1 MEFVYAILF
10 LVLLPFIA
18 WLVAIIAGARKLSLL
33 GKAVLLLPCFAAL
46 RYFVIPLWMPDATF
60 WQYVKAIC
68 EVLVLHGLS
77 WRRGWSMNKKP
88 GDGASGPEPSLLRRL
103 LFRMFFVGCV
113 YLAFYDVIS
122 VWPVFGQIWYWVYVI
137 ALSAFASVNVESWAN
152 NVKSN
157 VESWAKER
165 RPGLRYIVRSCI
177 VAATLACISIAT
189 LVYFVRCIVSSDYRH
204 FVNDGVEDIVLALCG
219 EVAKAMPDISKTTSS
234 LMDIWDAALKA
245 DRAFLD
251 KQHPKTAEV
260 RSRAAVKRSLAEL
273 RDMLLPIDSQV
284 VLLNIRR
291 FDIKIASQREDLAK
305 LRERR
310 GLHPEKAEALD
321 AKISKAEEVLNSLEA
336 ARAEALEK
344 TRADLKTIGLD
355 FPEKSPFLLVDLDNL
370 IDNAIVAKNTG
381 IVVDNLKS
389 IVEAERGNSEAAK
402 RYYGAYVV
410 LLEVQSECFRQY
422 LAKAATG
429 IWRKG
434 VENIENE
441 ASNAI
446 YNNLVKA
453 QEEGRTEEER
463 IAFNHA
469 AQTNKKTLAAA
480 KAYLMLLDRHE
491 AAVKEKLAAVEER
504 HGVALSLWESVDIAG
519 SFSDQIVADSAD
531 FEALLELKL
540 PELSFVDN
548 DALQAEFES
557 ITRQLSKE
565 E

>member
-10 LVLLPFIA
+10 LVLLPLIA

-46 RYFVIPLWMPDATF
+46 RYFVIPLWTPDATF

-77 WRRGWSMNKKP
+77 WQRGSRREEKP
-88 GDGASGPEPSLLRRL
+88 EAGAGAKEPGLLPRL
-103 LFRMFFVGCV
+103 VFRIFFVGCV

-137 ALSAFASVNVESWAN
+137 ALSAFASVNVESWA
-152 NVKSN
+152 
-157 VESWAKER
+157 KER

-189 LVYFVRCIVSSDYRH
+189 LVYFVCCIVSSDYRH
-204 FVNDGVEDIVLALCG
+204 SVNDGVEDLVLALCG
-219 EVAKAMPDISKTTSS
+219 EVAKAMPDISNTTFD
-234 LMDIWDAALKA
+234 LMEIWDEALKA

-344 TRADLKTIGLD
+344 TRADLKAIGLD

-463 IAFNHA
+463 VAFSHA
-469 AQTNKKTLAAA
+469 AQTNRKTLAAA
-480 KAYLMLLDRHE
+480 QAYLMILDRHE

-531 FEALLELKL
+531 FEALIELKL

-548 DALQAEFES
+548 DALQAEFDS